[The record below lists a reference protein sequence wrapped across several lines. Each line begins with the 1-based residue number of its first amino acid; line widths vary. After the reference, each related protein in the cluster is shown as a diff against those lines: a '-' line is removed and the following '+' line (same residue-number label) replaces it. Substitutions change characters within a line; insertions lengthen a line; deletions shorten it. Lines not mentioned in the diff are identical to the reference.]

1 LFRQGFFE
9 SSEPE
14 EKTQLLNFVQ
24 QNFSLVGKNLL
35 FETKN
40 PFAGILEYA
49 KTGSMLRDQDSN
61 LEQID

>member
-14 EKTQLLNFVQ
+14 EKTQLLNFVH
-24 QNFSLVGKNLL
+24 QNFFLEGKKLL
-35 FETKN
+35 FEAKI

-49 KTGSMLRDQDSN
+49 KTGNRLRDQDSN